1 MLADSAA
8 NGVDLR
14 QARGAILAKKTG
26 FDRIRGVT
34 PASGNSYT
42 ARGPMVCK
50 SRPTVLSFDQHARR
64 ASQLREAHRRKDE
77 FIAMLD
83 HELRNPLAPIRTV
96 AEVLRRTAGSNET
109 TVELCAMLERQVRQ
123 MNRLIDDLLDV
134 SRITTG
140 KIRFRRERVDLA
152 GSWSGRSRQAI
163 FPSPTA
169 GFGSVHTRGS
179 ASALRW
185 CA

>member
-1 MLADSAA
+1 
-8 NGVDLR
+8 
-14 QARGAILAKKTG
+14 
-26 FDRIRGVT
+26 
-34 PASGNSYT
+34 
-42 ARGPMVCK
+42 
-50 SRPTVLSFDQHARR
+50 
-64 ASQLREAHRRKDE
+64 
-77 FIAMLD
+77 MLD